1 MAEILVSGASSL
13 IGRYLLPQ
21 LLAAGHTVEAI
32 SRTPKAS
39 HENQRWHQLQLT
51 AQALDAL
58 PLANGYIYVHLA
70 PLWLLPDLLPQ
81 LAEKKVARIIAF
93 SSTSVLSK
101 VDSDN
106 AGERAVVAR
115 LAAAEQALCD
125 SGMNNW
131 TILRPTLIYGAGL
144 DKNVSMIAKLIRRA
158 GVFPIIG
165 EGCGLRQPVHAQDLA
180 HAVLG
185 VLASPQTRQRVYA
198 LSGGETLS
206 YRQMV
211 ARIFVALDKPCRII
225 TVPPVLFAAALTIA
239 RVLPRFRHLHMQMA
253 YRMTHDLC
261 FDHRDAQTDFGYA
274 PRKFDRP
281 LE

>member
-21 LLAAGHTVEAI
+21 LLGAGHTVEAI
-32 SRTPKAS
+32 SRTTQSSQP
-39 HENQRWHQLQLT
+39 NLRWHQLQLN
-51 AQALDAL
+51 AQAVASL
-58 PLANGYIYVHLA
+58 PLSNGTIYIHLA
-70 PLWLLPDLLPQ
+70 PLWLLPELLPQ
-81 LAEKKVARIIAF
+81 LAAKKVARIIAF

-106 AGERAVVAR
+106 ASERAIVVR
-115 LAAAEQALCD
+115 LAAAEQTLRD

-144 DKNVSMIAKLIRRA
+144 DKNVSMIANLIRRL

-165 EGCGLRQPVHAQDLA
+165 EGRGLRQPVHAEDLA
-180 HAVLG
+180 SAVLG
-185 VLASPQTRQRVYA
+185 VLASPQTQQRIYA
-198 LSGGETLS
+198 VSGGETLS

-225 TVPPVLFAAALTIA
+225 TIPSPLFAVALAIA
-239 RVLPRFRHLHMQMA
+239 RMLPRFRHLHMQMA
-253 YRMTHDLC
+253 YRMNQDLC
-261 FDHRDAQTDFGYA
+261 FDHRDAQADFGFA

>member
-32 SRTPKAS
+32 SRTTQSSQP
-39 HENQRWHQLQLT
+39 NLRWHPLQLN
-51 AQALDAL
+51 APAVASL
-58 PLANGYIYVHLA
+58 PLSNGTIYIHLA

-81 LAEKKVARIIAF
+81 LAAQKVARIIAF

-106 AGERAVVAR
+106 ASERATVAR
-115 LAAAEQALCD
+115 LAAAEQALRD

-144 DKNVSMIAKLIRRA
+144 DKNVSMIANLIRRL

-165 EGCGLRQPVHAQDLA
+165 EGRGLRQPVHAEDLA
-180 HAVLG
+180 CAVLG
-185 VLASPQTRQRVYA
+185 VLASPQTQQCIYA
-198 LSGGETLS
+198 VSGGETLS

-211 ARIFVALDKPCRII
+211 ARIFVALGKPCRII
-225 TVPPVLFAAALTIA
+225 TIPSPLFAAALAVA
-239 RVLPRFRHLHMQMA
+239 RMLPRFRHLHMQMA
-253 YRMTHDLC
+253 YRMNQDLC
-261 FDHRDAQTDFGYA
+261 FDHRDAQADFGFA